1 MGFVRWLGAILVTS
15 VLLVSCGQPPKPGGG
30 ATTAAA
36 TTTTTG
42 GATSTAPTTPAP
54 ASTPTPAA
62 TPAASGSATPAAS
75 ASASG
80 TPTAAASGS
89 PAAAGDIGDFANAEG
104 MAGYEEVKALTA
116 PPSSPD
122 SIAKGKEIFSGAGNC
137 VSCHGAEGKGDGP
150 AGAALD
156 PPPRNLHAKDEYKY
170 GTTDHAVYRT
180 VFYGVEGTG
189 MAPLEGVL
197 TPEQIWNVVHYVQTL
212 QGA

>member
-15 VLLVSCGQPPKPGGG
+15 ALLVSCGPPPKPGGT
-30 ATTAAA
+30 TTAPAA

-42 GATSTAPTTPAP
+42 GATASSQATTAPPSTPAP
-54 ASTPTPAA
+54 VA
-62 TPAASGSATPAAS
+62 SATPAAS

-80 TPTAAASGS
+80 TPVATASGS
-89 PAAAGDIGDFANAEG
+89 PAAAGDLGDFANAEG
-104 MAGYEEVKALTA
+104 MAGFEEVKVLKA
-116 PPSSPD
+116 PASSPD
-122 SIAKGKEIFSGAGNC
+122 SIAKGKELFAGTGNC
-137 VSCHGAEGKGDGP
+137 VSCHGQEGKGDGP

-156 PPPRNLHAKDEYKY
+156 PKPRNLHAKDEYKY
-170 GTTDHAVYRT
+170 GSNDHAIYRT

>member
-1 MGFVRWLGAILVTS
+1 
-15 VLLVSCGQPPKPGGG
+15 
-30 ATTAAA
+30 
-36 TTTTTG
+36 
-42 GATSTAPTTPAP
+42 
-54 ASTPTPAA
+54 
-62 TPAASGSATPAAS
+62 
-75 ASASG
+75 
-80 TPTAAASGS
+80 
-89 PAAAGDIGDFANAEG
+89 
-104 MAGYEEVKALTA
+104 MAGFEEVKVLKA

-122 SIAKGKEIFSGAGNC
+122 SIAKGKEVFTGAGNC
-137 VSCHGAEGKGDGP
+137 VSCHGQEGKGDGA

-156 PPPRNLHAKDEYKY
+156 PKPRNLHAKDEYKY